1 MNLFQGMTNHEIV
14 SSLLGFLLFNG
25 YVVLLVIALSAFWV
39 TSRPRRGRVRVA
51 ALWHIAAAFSIMW
64 SFVSTVWA
72 APVEKSFLDADQ
84 QPLEPFFQG
93 VRFQKVVI
101 GLAFAALGL
110 DGASLER
117 VRAVFAGSKIMGQG
131 NPKVTQYPMSRKQC
145 REKRAAAQ
153 QALRTESPA
162 GAGRS

>member
-1 MNLFQGMTNHEIV
+1 MNLFQGMTDHEIV
-14 SSLLGFLLFNG
+14 SSILGFLLFNG

-64 SFVSTVWA
+64 AFVSTVWA
-72 APVEKSFLDADQ
+72 APVEKSFIDADQ

-101 GLAFAALGL
+101 GLAFAALGVL
-110 DGASLER
+110 LMVVGA
-117 VRAVFAGSKIMGQG
+117 VRAG
-131 NPKVTQYPMSRKQC
+131 

-153 QALRTESPA
+153 QALRTEAPA

>member
-14 SSLLGFLLFNG
+14 SSILGFLLFNG

-51 ALWHIAAAFSIMW
+51 AIWHIGAAFSIMW
-64 SFVSTVWA
+64 AFVSTVWA

-93 VRFQKVVI
+93 VRFQKVII
-101 GLAFAALGL
+101 GLIFAAVGVLL
-110 DGASLER
+110 MMVGA
-117 VRAVFAGSKIMGQG
+117 VRAG
-131 NPKVTQYPMSRKQC
+131 

-153 QALRTESPA
+153 QALRTEAPV